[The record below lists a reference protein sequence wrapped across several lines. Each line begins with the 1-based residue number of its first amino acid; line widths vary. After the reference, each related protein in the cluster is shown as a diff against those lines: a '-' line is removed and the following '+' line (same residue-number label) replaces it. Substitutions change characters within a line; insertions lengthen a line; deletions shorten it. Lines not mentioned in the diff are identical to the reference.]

1 MSQPAPSTPTPGHQT
16 PSAGAPSPDSLGIQ
30 GQDAPRPQPSGG
42 TPLSPES
49 PICDPNG
56 RDAATP
62 TAMSPRMNPSSL
74 ITDPAGR
81 EAARPDTLS
90 PSMNPASLV
99 AGPNGKEEVRPAD
112 LSPWLNPA
120 SLVADPAGQA
130 GLRRLLAR
138 WGERDWLRPLD
149 VAFADFLWEEAPTAP
164 PLLILAAA
172 LASHQL
178 GRGHACLDLAATLSD
193 PAFALSLPP
202 DGVDPPEDEPTPR
215 PAEVLAGLTL
225 SAWQATLNNPDLVGT
240 GPGAT
245 PLVLAGPRLYLRRYW
260 AYERA
265 VSADILARLARS
277 AQPRAALPL
286 AALRQTLDILFPPAT
301 PGLGPAIPGPD
312 WQKLAC
318 ALAAPSA
325 FSVITG
331 GPGTGKTTTV
341 VRLLALLQA
350 MALGEP
356 TPGKPPRPLR
366 IRLAAPTGKAA
377 ARLNESI
384 AGAVANLPLAGL
396 PDGEAVRA
404 TIPVTV
410 TTLHRLLG
418 SRPDTRHLRHHAGNP
433 LALDVLVIDEASM
446 IDLEMMAAVLAA
458 LPPSARL
465 ILLGDK
471 DQLASVEAGAVLGQL
486 CQRAGA
492 GHYTPDSRDW
502 LAAATGE
509 KLDLALIDPAGL
521 PLDQAIVML
530 RHSHRFSADSGIG
543 QLAQAVNAGDSTA
556 VRGIWAQGH
565 PDLALAA
572 IPNLEAPALRSLVT
586 GGGLAPTA
594 TSPANT
600 LHTSTAAPPADHDQQ
615 PAGEQPPARLGYG
628 HYLTLLRQS
637 RPGPEAAPGA
647 FDDWARRVLK
657 AHGQFQVL
665 CALRRGPWGVEGL
678 NHWIARALQDA
689 QLIDAGTGWYL
700 GRPVLVTRNDCG
712 LGLMNGDIGVTLV
725 HPGAAGQGAGLRVAF
740 PAGDGQDGIKWVL
753 PSRLQA
759 VETVYALTVHKS
771 QGSEFTHVAL
781 VLPEHPS
788 PILTREL
795 LYTGI
800 TRARHYFT
808 LVRPGGEAVLDR
820 AVRRQVLRASGLMA
834 DGGQ

>member
-1 MSQPAPSTPTPGHQT
+1 MNPPAPSTPTPDLPA
-16 PSAGAPSPDSLGIQ
+16 PSAGAPSPDGPGCIQ
-30 GQDAPRPQPSGG
+30 DQNALPPQPSGG
-42 TPLSPES
+42 TTISP
-49 PICDPNG
+49 
-56 RDAATP
+56 T
-62 TAMSPRMNPSSL
+62 
-74 ITDPAGR
+74 
-81 EAARPDTLS
+81 
-90 PSMNPASLV
+90 
-99 AGPNGKEEVRPAD
+99 
-112 LSPWLNPA
+112 
-120 SLVADPAGQA
+120 SLVADPVGQA
-130 GLRRLLAR
+130 GLHRLLAR

-149 VAFADFLWEEAPTAP
+149 VAFAEFLWEEAPAAP

-202 DGVDPPEDEPTPR
+202 EGADPLADEPTPR

-225 SAWQATLNNPDLVGT
+225 SAWQAALNDPDLVGT
-240 GPGAT
+240 GAGAT

-265 VSADILARLARS
+265 VSADIQERLARS

-286 AALRQTLDILFPPAT
+286 AALRQALDILFPPAT
-301 PGLGPAIPGPD
+301 PGFRPATSGPD

-325 FSVITG
+325 FSIITG

-350 MALGEP
+350 LALAEP
-356 TPGKPPRPLR
+356 TPGKPSRPLR

-384 AGAVANLPLAGL
+384 AGAVARLPLAGL
-396 PDGEAVRA
+396 ADSEAVRA

-502 LAAATGE
+502 LATATGE
-509 KLDLALIDPAGL
+509 RLDPALIDSAGL

-543 QLAQAVNAGDSTA
+543 QLAQAVNEGDSAA
-556 VRGIWAQGH
+556 VLGIWARGH
-565 PDLALAA
+565 TDLALAA

-586 GGGLAPTA
+586 WGGLAPAPTA
-594 TSPANT
+594 APAADPF
-600 LHTSTAAPPADHDQQ
+600 HTSTAPPSPDPHQT
-615 PAGEQPPARLGYG
+615 PSGEPPPARRGYG
-628 HYLTLLRQS
+628 HYLTLLRQG
-637 RPGPEAAPGA
+637 RPSPEAELGA
-647 FDDWARRVLK
+647 YDAWARRVLK

-678 NHWIARALQDA
+678 NHWIARALQEA
-689 QLIDAGTGWYL
+689 QLIDACTGWYL
-700 GRPVLVTRNDCG
+700 GRPVLVTRNDYG

-753 PSRLQA
+753 PSRLQT
-759 VETVYALTVHKS
+759 VETVFALTVHKS

-781 VLPEHPS
+781 VLPEHPG

-820 AVRRQVLRASGLMA
+820 AVQRRVLRASGLMA
-834 DGGQ
+834 DGVQVKF